1 VVDDDPETLEALSE
15 MLRLNGANVIAAR
28 SAEEALRAAQE
39 TGLQV
44 IVSDIA
50 MPGTDGYSLIRSIRA
65 LPAATQAAVPAIAL
79 TAAAGADGRKRS
91 LEAGFQEHLEKPVD
105 IGRLTRALVN
115 LSEPRHDAG

>member
-1 VVDDDPETLEALSE
+1 
-15 MLRLNGANVIAAR
+15 
-28 SAEEALRAAQE
+28 
-39 TGLQV
+39 V

-65 LPAATQAAVPAIAL
+65 LPAADQASVPAIAL

-105 IGRLTRALVN
+105 IGRLARAVVD
-115 LSEPRHDAG
+115 LSQSRHSA